1 MSDITVLRQEVDDSG
16 ENKPVEFK
24 AVMGR
29 ADGQVKYSQNEVY
42 VTLMN
47 GSVITVYNE
56 RLPRIAFHKIIIGY
70 DNVDPSLLQVLRFDN
85 VYSTRPTAMITNHKE
100 SHAWYSHDPIDVYAQ
115 QFMPLL
121 PRAISGLSV
130 RVYGG
135 EYKINTQFHIL
146 PTTDFDMSAEA
157 PASGAEWVNA
167 EIDSSGVITYNH
179 GTNKAARELLLLED
193 IPVTST
199 TQKLLFSAKMY
210 AGQSQFIQTR
220 IDSDIFDP
228 RFTGASSGVHA
239 WGDIIGALADQA
251 DLIAAL
257 NGKLDNSQLEDAIAD
272 GVTNKA
278 PSQNAV
284 YDALTFKQAAHALLT
299 ALSGLSVAAGD
310 IIIGLTATTLQ
321 RLGVGVD
328 TSDAKFLK
336 RGAGPGYLHEWAIPT
351 TADVASSTNKRYVTD
366 ANLVV
371 IAATSGANTGDQPY
385 KVDTADEATLRQRM
399 DGLTYSQHFD
409 VSSMPAGF
417 TWAGSPFVTPS
428 TVSFALPSQM
438 FISNTGSWRAFLYG
452 ALPTSNAYLQ
462 TVINYLAGT
471 SNYGFVGLRYD
482 DGSDNNY
489 IELGLYNYGWSYHV
503 AKIYKRIGG
512 GAVTETTDAV
522 NFYMPQMFVVST
534 AQYGTKWSSWGCNL
548 NLGLTGQGATA
559 LIAYRIGVSGLSFT
573 PTRFGIVFRGNT
585 EFSSL
590 TDAYYKD

>member
-1 MSDITVLRQEVDDSG
+1 MANGNNGKIQYGIETEYGVAVVPTKQILVANETLKLNLNKKNEGLLTGGKLGGKSFTMSRKVDGGISTLTRPDDIGVFLACALGADTSAIVGTTTAYKHTFTLADTQPSLTFIVDREVAVKEYSGVKIDSLSFNAQG
-16 ENKPVEFK
+16 EDLLKLDLTFFGKEEDVGTTATGLSSSPLKSFRFADCSVKIGAVELEATSVKFDYSNALDSLQTSKSGLYMKEGMPK
-24 AVMGR
+24 AREIKMDIECLYD
-29 ADGQVKYSQNEVY
+29 ADG
-42 VTLMN
+42 
-47 GSVITVYNE
+47 
-56 RLPRIAFHKIIIGY
+56 
-70 DNVDPSLLQVLRFDN
+70 
-85 VYSTRPTAMITNHKE
+85 
-100 SHAWYSHDPIDVYAQ
+100 
-115 QFMPLL
+115 
-121 PRAISGLSV
+121 
-130 RVYGG
+130 
-135 EYKINTQFHIL
+135 
-146 PTTDFDMSAEA
+146 
-157 PASGAEWVNA
+157 
-167 EIDSSGVITYNH
+167 
-179 GTNKAARELLLLED
+179 ED
-193 IPVTST
+193 IRND
-199 TQKLLFSAKMY
+199 FY
-210 AGQSQFIQTR
+210 
-220 IDSDIFDP
+220 
-228 RFTGASSGVHA
+228 
-239 WGDIIGALADQA
+239 LADDTCAVEITFLSGQDA
-251 DLIAAL
+251 DT
-257 NGKLDNSQLEDAIAD
+257 DTPYS
-272 GVTNKA
+272 
-278 PSQNAV
+278 
-284 YDALTFKQAAHALLT
+284 LTFKVPCAQLT
-299 ALSGLSVAAGD
+299 ADPIANISGADTMKYTLNLVAVQPATGAEIKFVATENQSATNHGMKAEIWTTPDASTTEALAATFGQDKSLAVVGSVTGSNLSG
-310 IIIGLTATTLQ
+310 T
-321 RLGVGVD
+321 
-328 TSDAKFLK
+328 
-336 RGAGPGYLHEWAIPT
+336 
-351 TADVASSTNKRYVTD
+351 
-366 ANLVV
+366 
-371 IAATSGANTGDQPY
+371 NTGDQPY
-385 KVDTADEATLRQRM
+385 KVDAADEATLRQRM

-534 AQYGTKWSSWGCNL
+534 SQYGTKWSSWGCNL

>member
-1 MSDITVLRQEVDDSG
+1 MKSG
-16 ENKPVEFK
+16 DLALTP
-24 AVMGR
+24 
-29 ADGQVKYSQNEVY
+29 Q
-42 VTLMN
+42 
-47 GSVITVYNE
+47 
-56 RLPRIAFHKIIIGY
+56 IAFNGTKATII
-70 DNVDPSLLQVLRFDN
+70 
-85 VYSTRPTAMITNHKE
+85 
-100 SHAWYSHDPIDVYAQ
+100 AW
-115 QFMPLL
+115 
-121 PRAISGLSV
+121 
-130 RVYGG
+130 
-135 EYKINTQFHIL
+135 
-146 PTTDFDMSAEA
+146 
-157 PASGAEWVNA
+157 SGAAVGMEAYATDTAEKGVFDGAVWQWSPIAGGGGGTWGSITGTLSAQTDLQTELDGKVDENA
-167 EIDSSGVITYNH
+167 GITGATKTKITY
-179 GTNKAARELLLLED
+179 
-193 IPVTST
+193 
-199 TQKLLFSAKMY
+199 
-210 AGQSQFIQTR
+210 
-220 IDSDIFDP
+220 
-228 RFTGASSGVHA
+228 
-239 WGDIIGALADQA
+239 
-251 DLIAAL
+251 
-257 NGKLDNSQLEDAIAD
+257 
-272 GVTNKA
+272 
-278 PSQNAV
+278 
-284 YDALTFKQAAHALLT
+284 
-299 ALSGLSVAAGD
+299 
-310 IIIGLTATTLQ
+310 
-321 RLGVGVD
+321 
-328 TSDAKFLK
+328 DAKGLVTG
-336 RGAGPGYLHEWAIPT
+336 GADAT
-351 TADVASSTNKRYVTD
+351 TADIADSTNKRYVTD

-371 IAATSGANTGDQPY
+371 IGNTSGTNTGDQSLAGLQPLDSDLTAIAALSPANDDIIQRKAGAWVSRTVAQY
-385 KVDTADEATLRQRM
+385 ITDLTSGLSALFAPITAKVDAADEATLRQRM

-428 TVSFALPSQM
+428 TASFALPSQM

-452 ALPTSNAYLQ
+452 TLPTAGAYLQ